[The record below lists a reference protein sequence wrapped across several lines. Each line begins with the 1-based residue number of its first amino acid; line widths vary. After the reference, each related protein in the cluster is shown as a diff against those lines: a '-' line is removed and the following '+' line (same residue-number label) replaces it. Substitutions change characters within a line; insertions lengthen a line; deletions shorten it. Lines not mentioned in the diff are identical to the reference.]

1 MIIKEIEFNQEKLMS
16 GIKKIS
22 DAVSSTL
29 GPMGQTVLIESENH
43 TRGLTVTKDGVT
55 VAKSI
60 ILEDP
65 IENLAVSMMK
75 EASEKTAI
83 AAGDGTTSS
92 IVLASAIVDAY
103 VAQEVENP
111 TQVLREIN
119 AVSKEIIA
127 RLEEMAVPVN
137 EDILLDV
144 ATISANNDKEI
155 GSIVHDAYVKVGK
168 EGIVTVEN
176 SSTSLTYSEVV
187 NGMRVKR
194 GYSSKYM
201 INDHKKQEI
210 VLNNPYILISDQ
222 EISSLQ
228 SIEHILA
235 EVIRQNRSIL
245 IIAELGENAMAALNM
260 NSAKRILKVGTI
272 VPPQFGYKRDEIM
285 NDIAIATGGMFI
297 SDNIG
302 DNLELMTIDALGQA
316 DKVIIGKDSTVIML
330 KEGEMASARI
340 EEIKDIEATTKEEVD
355 FKQERIANLSGGIAV
370 IYVGATSDIE
380 QKEKRDRVDD
390 AVCATK
396 AALEEGILPGG
407 GYALLS
413 IALDKIDGAPLG
425 ETILK
430 MAISSPFVQILNNAG
445 IVSLDEVAKIAARF
459 KETGHGYNVKTG
471 EIGDLI
477 KMGVVDPLKVTK
489 SALDNAVSVSTTI
502 LSTRCIIYNA
512 RIK

>member
-1 MIIKEIEFNQEKLMS
+1 
-16 GIKKIS
+16 
-22 DAVSSTL
+22 
-29 GPMGQTVLIESENH
+29 
-43 TRGLTVTKDGVT
+43 
-55 VAKSI
+55 
-60 ILEDP
+60 
-65 IENLAVSMMK
+65 
-75 EASEKTAI
+75 
-83 AAGDGTTSS
+83 
-92 IVLASAIVDAY
+92 
-103 VAQEVENP
+103 
-111 TQVLREIN
+111 
-119 AVSKEIIA
+119 
-127 RLEEMAVPVN
+127 
-137 EDILLDV
+137 
-144 ATISANNDKEI
+144 
-155 GSIVHDAYVKVGK
+155 
-168 EGIVTVEN
+168 
-176 SSTSLTYSEVV
+176 
-187 NGMRVKR
+187 
-194 GYSSKYM
+194 
-201 INDHKKQEI
+201 
-210 VLNNPYILISDQ
+210 
-222 EISSLQ
+222 
-228 SIEHILA
+228 
-235 EVIRQNRSIL
+235 
-245 IIAELGENAMAALNM
+245 
-260 NSAKRILKVGTI
+260 

-340 EEIKDIEATTKEEVD
+340 GEIKDIEATTKEEVD

-407 GYALLS
+407 GYALLK
-413 IALDKIDGAPLG
+413 IALEKDNDSPLA

-430 MAISSPFVQILNNAG
+430 MAISSPFIQILNNAG